1 MPTIAA
7 VDAGI
12 AAGVAGALGVL
23 AGAAAVLAARRG
35 PGAQP
40 AAAASTAAV
49 GQPSALPEGAGDVL
63 DVLRSA
69 AVVLDSSDRVL
80 RASEV
85 ARQLGIV
92 RGDVLAPEALLA
104 LARLVRRDGEV
115 REVEL
120 DVPRG
125 PLGSEMTVVVA
136 RVAPLGEDLVLVLAD
151 DRTESLRLEAVRRD
165 FVANVSHELKTPVGA
180 LALLAE
186 TVTAASDD
194 PDAVRRFAG
203 RMQREAERLS
213 SLIQDII
220 DLSRLQGQDALAEP
234 HPVELDHVVVDA
246 VDAVRLAAQAKD
258 IRIVTGGDSG
268 ATVLGDEQLLVTAL
282 RNLVDNA
289 VNYSPE
295 GTRVAV
301 SVRRVADVV
310 EVSVTDQGIG
320 IPERDLERIFERF
333 YRVDPARSRA
343 TGGTGLGLSIVKHVV
358 ANHGGEL
365 SVWSVEGAGSTFT
378 MRLPAPRGP
387 VAAPA
392 ATPAEATTRASGP
405 RQPGWLPPGAPTS
418 STGGPA
424 SPSSPSPS
432 TSSPST
438 SSPAATPSPSTSRA
452 AAVAR
457 ATPEA
462 SP

>member
-23 AGAAAVLAARRG
+23 AGAAAMLAARRG
-35 PGAQP
+35 PGAEAAPTTP
-40 AAAASTAAV
+40 ARGPVS
-49 GQPSALPEGAGDVL
+49 LPEGAGDVL

-136 RVAPLGEDLVLVLAD
+136 RVAPLGDDLVLVLAD

-213 SLIQDII
+213 TLIQDII

-246 VDAVRLAAQAKD
+246 VDAIRLAAQAKD

-378 MRLPAPRGP
+378 MRLPAPLSSAVAPPP
-387 VAAPA
+387 VPAPA
-392 ATPAEATTRASGP
+392 
-405 RQPGWLPPGAPTS
+405 GAP
-418 STGGPA
+418 GPSA
-424 SPSSPSPS
+424 TDPGPPPSAS

-438 SSPAATPSPSTSRA
+438 SSPAATRA
-452 AAVAR
+452 AAAAR

>member
-1 MPTIAA
+1 MRRAAGVGAMPTIAA

-35 PGAQP
+35 PGAG
-40 AAAASTAAV
+40 AASAPSD
-49 GQPSALPEGAGDVL
+49 QPGARAELPEGAGDVL

-213 SLIQDII
+213 TLIQDII

-258 IRIVTGGDSG
+258 IRIVTGGDTG

-378 MRLPAPRGP
+378 MRLPAPVP
-387 VAAPA
+387 TALPPAAAPTGA
-392 ATPAEATTRASGP
+392 I
-405 RQPGWLPPGAPTS
+405 PPGSSGTS
-418 STGGPA
+418 GTPGPA
-424 SPSSPSPS
+424 DSPTAS
-432 TSSPST
+432 TSTASTSTVRPPT
-438 SSPAATPSPSTSRA
+438 SSPAAPRA
-452 AAVAR
+452 AAAAR

>member
-1 MPTIAA
+1 M
-7 VDAGI
+7 DAGI

-35 PGAQP
+35 PGAR
-40 AAAASTAAV
+40 AASAPTAQA
-49 GQPSALPEGAGDVL
+49 GEPAALPEGAGDVL

-136 RVAPLGEDLVLVLAD
+136 RVAPLGHDLVLVLAD

-213 SLIQDII
+213 TLIQDII

-378 MRLPAPRGP
+378 MRLPAPVGS

-392 ATPAEATTRASGP
+392 PTPADPATRASGAG
-405 RQPGWLPPGAPTS
+405 QPGWLPAGAPTGGPTA
-418 STGGPA
+418 STGAPAAGPS
-424 SPSSPSPS
+424 SPSPSRPSPS

-438 SSPAATPSPSTSRA
+438 SSPAATRA
-452 AAVAR
+452 AAAAR